1 MEPAKVSFLHLCFLS
16 ILELEPPH
24 CRVCVCARARARGG
38 GGVGWGLLK
47 HRCWASPLISSSGW
61 S

>member
-24 CRVCVCARARARGG
+24 CRVCVCVRARTRTGWG
-38 GGVGWGLLK
+38 WGGVGLVETRVLGQP
-47 HRCWASPLISSSGW
+47 SDQ
-61 S
+61 

>member
-24 CRVCVCARARARGG
+24 CRVCVCVCARTGWG
-38 GGVGWGLLK
+38 WGGVGLVGTRMLGQP
-47 HRCWASPLISSSGW
+47 SDQ
-61 S
+61 